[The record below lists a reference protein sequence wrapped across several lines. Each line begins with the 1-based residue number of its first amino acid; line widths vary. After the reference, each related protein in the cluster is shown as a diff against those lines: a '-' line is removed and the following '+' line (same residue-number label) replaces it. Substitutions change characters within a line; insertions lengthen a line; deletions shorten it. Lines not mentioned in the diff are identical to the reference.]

1 MTLPENTLRCDPA
14 VLHTHTPT
22 RLHLHSLLTEM
33 SQQPRRSAVV
43 SSVGVKGL
51 VHRHRR
57 IQLSHKRT
65 SCHLGSPEVSPVKS

>member
-14 VLHTHTPT
+14 VPPT